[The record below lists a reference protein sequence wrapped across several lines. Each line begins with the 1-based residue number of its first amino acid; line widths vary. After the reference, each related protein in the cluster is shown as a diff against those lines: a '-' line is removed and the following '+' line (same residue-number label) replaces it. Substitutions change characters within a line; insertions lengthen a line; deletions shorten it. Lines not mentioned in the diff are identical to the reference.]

1 MEFVHAG
8 FLFCDLRRIEST
20 FTAKGA
26 VNRDRACLFWV
37 PAPYPWGYID
47 FNNLKKNAPDKAG
60 AC

>member
-1 MEFVHAG
+1 MWV
-8 FLFCDLRRIEST
+8 I

-26 VNRDRACLFWV
+26 VNRDRAFLFWV